1 MFDNLD
7 YYTTVSEATM
17 MGTEVISVTATDLDQ
32 GINSQI
38 HYSLAPVSEHSHA
51 HHMFEIEVSHFAIAH
66 IKMNLKVNYCTCV
79 CI

>member
-7 YYTTVSEATM
+7 YYTTVSEATT

-51 HHMFEIEVSHFAIAH
+51 HRMFEIEVSSLQLLRLRRIQR
-66 IKMNLKVNYCTCV
+66 
-79 CI
+79 